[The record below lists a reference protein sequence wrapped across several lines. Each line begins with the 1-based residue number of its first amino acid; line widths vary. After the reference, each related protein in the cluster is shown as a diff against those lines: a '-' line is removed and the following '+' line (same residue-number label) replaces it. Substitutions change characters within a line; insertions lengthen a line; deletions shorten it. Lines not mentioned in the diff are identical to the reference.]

1 MATAEDAFIN
11 TLYVDEEVGH
21 RVSPCIEILAVT
33 GAALVDAPHEGWLNF
48 YNAFR
53 KRFGPQM
60 KWYKTNTDKDFRKMT
75 PAKLDM
81 VPFWFEDKRS
91 RSQTL
96 MGVEIKSGAQP
107 DDMQLPSFEF
117 DTRSAAVEKAPV
129 GVFHMALPLQQGFET
144 LEGMLPLVQD
154 ALAEFPLLW
163 GYVGYTVYW
172 DTLDFRFEDDF
183 FKQNMPR
190 LYMRH
195 PGINL
200 ATPRRV
206 IARGLDGLMGVS
218 WLTML
223 GPDFLEKAGGMA
235 HLQSQ
240 LPAPITVQPLG
251 CQGGGALIAAGPRP
265 LVGDLAVGDDLPLYK
280 AVGKALRGVRFPG
293 TFYGGGLDR
302 SVAHQWFM
310 RFFGEE

>member
-1 MATAEDAFIN
+1 
-11 TLYVDEEVGH
+11 
-21 RVSPCIEILAVT
+21 
-33 GAALVDAPHEGWLNF
+33 VDAPHAGWLNF

-53 KRFGPQM
+53 KRFGPKM
-60 KWYKTNTDKDFRKMT
+60 KWYKTNTDSKFRKVT

-81 VPFWFEDKRS
+81 VPFWFDDQRS
-91 RSQTL
+91 RSQTRL
-96 MGVEIKSGAQP
+96 GVLVKSGDRP
-107 DDMQLPSFEF
+107 DDMQVPSFLF
-117 DTRSAAVEKAPV
+117 NAASVVVKAPV
-129 GVFHMALPLQQGFET
+129 AVFHMALPLQQGFET
-144 LEGMLPLVQD
+144 LEDMQPLVQE

-163 GYVGYTVYW
+163 GYVGYTVFW
-172 DTLDFRFEDDF
+172 DTLDFRFEDAF

-190 LYMRH
+190 LYLRH
-195 PGINL
+195 PGIGL
-200 ATPRRV
+200 ADPIDSRS
-206 IARGLDGLMGVS
+206 RGLDGLLGVS

-223 GPDFLEKAGGMA
+223 GPDFLEKAGGLA

-280 AVGKALRGVRFPG
+280 AVGKALRGVRYPG
-293 TFYGGGLDR
+293 TFYGGGLDN
-302 SVAHQWFM
+302 SVSHQWFM

>member
-1 MATAEDAFIN
+1 MGIAEDEFIN

-33 GAALVDAPHEGWLNF
+33 GAALLDAPHAGWLNF

-60 KWYKTNTDKDFRKMT
+60 KWYKTNTDSNFRKLT

-91 RSQTL
+91 RSQTRL
-96 MGVEIKSGAQP
+96 GVEIKPGDKP

-117 DTRSAAVEKAPV
+117 HFRSILVKAPV
-129 GVFHMALPLQQGFET
+129 SVFHMALPLQHGFET
-144 LEGMLPLVQD
+144 LDGMLPLVKE
-154 ALAEFPLLW
+154 ALAEFPLLC

-172 DTLDFRFEDDF
+172 DTLDFRFDDAF

-195 PGINL
+195 PGIGL
-200 ATPRRV
+200 AEPRY
-206 IARGLDGLMGVS
+206 IYPYSLEGLPGVS
-218 WLTML
+218 WLTLL
-223 GPDFLEKAGGMA
+223 GPEFLEKAGGMA

-240 LPAPITVQPLG
+240 LPAPITVQPLD

-280 AVGKALRGVRFPG
+280 AVGKALRDVRFPG
-293 TFYGGGLDR
+293 TFYGGGLDK
-302 SVAHQWFM
+302 SVSHQWFM

>member
-1 MATAEDAFIN
+1 MATAEDEFIN

-21 RVSPCIEILAVT
+21 RVSPCIEILVVT
-33 GAALVDAPHEGWLNF
+33 GAALVDAPHVGWLNF

-53 KRFGPQM
+53 KRFGSQM
-60 KWYKTNTDKDFRKMT
+60 KWYKTNTDSKFRKMT
-75 PAKLDM
+75 LSKLDM
-81 VPFWFEDKRS
+81 VPFWFDDQRS
-91 RSQTL
+91 RSQTRL
-96 MGVEIKSGAQP
+96 GVVIKSGDRP
-107 DDMQLPSFEF
+107 DDMQVPSFLF
-117 DTRSAAVEKAPV
+117 NAASVAVKAPV
-129 GVFHMALPLQQGFET
+129 AVFHMALPLQQGFET
-144 LEGMLPLVQD
+144 LEDMQPLVQE

-163 GYVGYTVYW
+163 GYVGYTVFW
-172 DTLDFRFEDDF
+172 DTLDFRFEDAF

-195 PGINL
+195 PGIGL
-200 ATPRRV
+200 ADPIDSRS
-206 IARGLDGLMGVS
+206 RGLDGLMGVS

-223 GPDFLEKAGGMA
+223 GPDFLEKAGGLA

-240 LPAPITVQPLG
+240 LPAPINVQPLG

-265 LVGDLAVGDDLPLYK
+265 LIGDLAVGDDLPLYK

-293 TFYGGGLDR
+293 TFYGGGLDK
-302 SVAHQWFM
+302 SVSHQWFM